1 MYVCMYA
8 CIYIITHRESKI
20 VIGRSLGSTEIS
32 SYKDSRLILN

>member
-1 MYVCMYA
+1 MY
-8 CIYIITHRESKI
+8 IYIHIYTGIYIQSNI